1 MKKFKEVTSKDVEEL
16 NSRLQEVQ
24 YKNGIKLVEQN
35 TVNVHEEL
43 PSGERISLLEIM
55 GGGKHYPLVK
65 EPIMIDN
72 VVLSILPNNTR
83 NLVLEIDKDQN
94 VEVGAGSDSTPEE
107 IMTET
112 KIINELRKTI
122 NRWFY
127 HLQPVE

>member
-1 MKKFKEVTSKDVEEL
+1 MAHFKNVTPNDIEEL

-24 YKNGIKLVEQN
+24 YKNGIKLVEKN

-55 GGGKHYPLVK
+55 GGGQPYPLVK

-72 VVLSILPNNTR
+72 VVLTILPNNTR

-122 NRWFY
+122 NHWFY
-127 HLQPVE
+127 HLTPVE